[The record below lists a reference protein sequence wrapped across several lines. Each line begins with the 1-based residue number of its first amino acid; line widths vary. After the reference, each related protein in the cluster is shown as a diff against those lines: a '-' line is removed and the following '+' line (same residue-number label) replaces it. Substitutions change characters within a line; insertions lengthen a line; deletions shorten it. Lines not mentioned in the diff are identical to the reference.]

1 MLFPAQ
7 VPQCPECPVHAARH
21 FQSLDTAL
29 PPLYKLDRRDIKSQ
43 KRKFVL
49 SQISIDNPPSL
60 QIMIVIDVQLGYY
73 ILNQG

>member
-1 MLFPAQ
+1 MLFPAP
-7 VPQCPECPVHAARH
+7 VPQCPECPVPAARH

-29 PPLYKLDRRDIKSQ
+29 SASVQTSRNIKSQ

-49 SQISIDNPPSL
+49 SQISIDSPPSL